1 MKVFGREKPIEVF
14 VESIRVNTITKSRVV
29 FLKERTGNRTLPI
42 WIGEFEAQ
50 GIAMVLQQS
59 INPRPLP
66 WDIYISTVTALGGA
80 IESLGVTSLT
90 DDVFFSEVVV
100 LANGKRHRIDARP
113 SDVIAI
119 AVRAKAPILVDREV
133 MERAGVI
140 DLEIEDDGEA
150 PTEQK

>member
-1 MKVFGREKPIEVF
+1 MKIFGREKPIEVF
-14 VESIRVNTITKSRVV
+14 VDCIRVNQEKQHYVV
-29 FLKERTGNRTLPI
+29 FLKERTGKRTLPI

-66 WDIYISTVTALGGA
+66 WDIYISTVAALGGA
-80 IESLGVTSLT
+80 IESVGVTSLT
-90 DDVFFSEVVV
+90 DNVFISEVVL

-119 AVRAKAPILVDREV
+119 AVRAKAPILVDPEV
-133 MERAGVI
+133 MERAGVV
-140 DLEIEDDGEA
+140 DLETEDDSEA
-150 PTEQK
+150 PAEQK